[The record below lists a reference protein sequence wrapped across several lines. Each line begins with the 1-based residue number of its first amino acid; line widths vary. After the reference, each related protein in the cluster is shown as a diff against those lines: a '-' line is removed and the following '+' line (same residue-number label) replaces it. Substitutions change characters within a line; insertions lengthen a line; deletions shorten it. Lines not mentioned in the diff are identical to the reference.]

1 MLSCLSPTR
10 LFLPINHDLRASS
23 FKQQDPTVEISVFF
37 WPLQQARFS
46 NHYITTS
53 PFSLASHPISSSSL
67 PLWVFLWSLSVTNT
81 TQQCP
86 LKKRERPKFT
96 WPSFPNKL
104 KDMKVMFLI
113 LLFFNGFGF
122 FLCFLCWHCSRSV
135 FLLWFGFEMC
145 VKM

>member
-1 MLSCLSPTR
+1 MSLSHSLV
-10 LFLPINHDLRASS
+10 LILPINHDLRASS
-23 FKQQDPTVEISVFF
+23 FKQQDPTVEISVFL

-53 PFSLASHPISSSSL
+53 PFSLASHPIPFL
-67 PLWVFLWSLSVTNT
+67 LLLLCLLWVFLWSLCNKHNT

-96 WPSFPNKL
+96 WPSFLNKL

-113 LLFFNGFGF
+113 LLFLSLLFF
-122 FLCFLCWHCSRSV
+122 FLMGLCFFMFFMLTL
-135 FLLWFGFEMC
+135 F
-145 VKM
+145 